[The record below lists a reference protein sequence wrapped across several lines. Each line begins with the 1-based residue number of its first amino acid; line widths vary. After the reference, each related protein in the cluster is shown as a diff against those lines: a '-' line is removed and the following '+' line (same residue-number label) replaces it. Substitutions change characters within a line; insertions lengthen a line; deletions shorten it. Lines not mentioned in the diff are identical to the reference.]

1 MGTAAWRSGR
11 SKAVRAFCWPHL
23 LYSPSGALA
32 YFELVGVATK
42 HLSPTLVALSVA
54 LEPLCVSAIGIGFFG
69 YALQPLEVGGYC
81 CAALGAASLAAAYSC
96 AAEPPRRHGALGG
109 APALRSWGA
118 ALAELWPSSTTRGR
132 RHNEAGAQR
141 ALLSAEED
149 EACGVELEACGGAR
163 SPRAAYG

>member
-81 CAALGAASLAAAYSC
+81 CAALGAASLAGAYSC
-96 AAEPPRRHGALGG
+96 AAEPPRHHGALGG
-109 APALRSWGA
+109 VPALRSWGA
-118 ALAELWPSSTTRGR
+118 ALAELWPSSTSRGR

-149 EACGVELEACGGAR
+149 EACGVELEACGGR